1 MSLAPQDH
9 FPQSRSTLG
18 GWTFGRGFALS
29 LVVVLAILAVAM
41 GGIWPAIWGAL
52 ITARLHAPD
61 FALLASLSPVIQV
74 HLYTALAALV
84 LGAVLMVMR
93 KGRTFHRVAGWTWV
107 ALVMTTAV
115 STLFITSL
123 NPGRWSLIH
132 LLTGWTLIILPMA
145 VMWAR
150 RRNVAAHRRAM
161 MGLFYG
167 AFVFNLA
174 FTFIPGRT
182 LWRLFFG

>member
-1 MSLAPQDH
+1 MSLAPQAAQ
-9 FPQSRSTLG
+9 PGRIPLKA
-18 GWTFGRGFALS
+18 WTFGRGFALS
-29 LVVVLAILAVAM
+29 MGVVLLILAGAM
-41 GGIWPAIWGAL
+41 WGVWPAIWRELA
-52 ITARLHAPD
+52 AAQPHAPD
-61 FALLASLSPVIQV
+61 FTVLASLSPLVKI

-84 LGAVLMVMR
+84 LGAVLMMVR
-93 KGRTFHRVAGWTWV
+93 KGRAFHRAAGWTWV

-132 LLTGWTLIILPMA
+132 LFTGWTLVVLPLA

-150 RRNVAAHRRAM
+150 RHQVARHRRAM

-167 AFVFNLA
+167 AFAINLA

-182 LWRLFFG
+182 MWSLFFG

>member
-1 MSLAPQDH
+1 MSLAPQAAQ
-9 FPQSRSTLG
+9 PGRIPLKA
-18 GWTFGRGFALS
+18 WTFGRGFALTMG
-29 LVVVLAILAVAM
+29 VVLLILAGAM
-41 GGIWPAIWGAL
+41 WGVWPAIWRELAA
-52 ITARLHAPD
+52 ARPHAPD
-61 FALLASLSPVIQV
+61 FTVLASLSPVVKI

-84 LGAVLMVMR
+84 LGAVLMMVR
-93 KGRTFHRVAGWTWV
+93 KGRTFHRAAGWTWV

-132 LLTGWTLIILPMA
+132 LFTGWTLVVLPLA

-150 RRNVAAHRRAM
+150 RHQVARHRRAM

-167 AFVFNLA
+167 AFAINLA

-182 LWRLFFG
+182 MWSLFFG

>member
-1 MSLAPQDH
+1 MSLAPQAAQ
-9 FPQSRSTLG
+9 PGRIPLKA
-18 GWTFGRGFALS
+18 WTFGRGFALS
-29 LVVVLAILAVAM
+29 MGVVLLILAGAM
-41 GGIWPAIWGAL
+41 WGVWPAIWRELAA
-52 ITARLHAPD
+52 ARPHAPD
-61 FALLASLSPVIQV
+61 FTVLASLSPVVKI

-84 LGAVLMVMR
+84 LGAVLMMVR
-93 KGRTFHRVAGWTWV
+93 KGRTFHRAAGWTWV

-132 LLTGWTLIILPMA
+132 LFTGWTLVVLPLA

-150 RRNVAAHRRAM
+150 LHQVARHRRAM

-167 AFVFNLA
+167 AFAINLA

-182 LWRLFFG
+182 MWSLFFG

>member
-1 MSLAPQDH
+1 MSLAPQAAQ
-9 FPQSRSTLG
+9 PGRIPLKA
-18 GWTFGRGFALS
+18 WTFGRGFALS
-29 LVVVLAILAVAM
+29 MGVVLLILAGAM
-41 GGIWPAIWGAL
+41 WGVWPAIWGELAA
-52 ITARLHAPD
+52 ARPHAPD
-61 FALLASLSPVIQV
+61 FTVLASLSPVVKI

-84 LGAVLMVMR
+84 LGAVLMMAR
-93 KGRTFHRVAGWTWV
+93 KGRTFHRAAGWTWV

-132 LLTGWTLIILPMA
+132 LFTGWTLVVLPLA

-150 RRNVAAHRRAM
+150 RHQVARHRRAM

-167 AFVFNLA
+167 AFAINLA

-182 LWRLFFG
+182 MWSLFFG